1 MKKVIVKLIGG
12 GKLQMVRISLLAIT
26 AGLIFGAIVLLLIGK
41 NPLAAYGNLLQGSGL
56 LPKHSYAGRQNMFT
70 DFMSF
75 LDALTP
81 MIFASLAVS
90 VAMKAGLFNIGVS
103 GMMLAAGFSAAITVG
118 YSDLPA
124 VIAKPLAIII
134 GMLAGALIGALTGW
148 LKYRFN
154 INEVVSSIMLN
165 YILMYVITFFIN
177 TYYVNAV
184 SRQSNPINDEARLTL
199 TNVQAFDLKFN
210 IPLAFP
216 LAIISAVLIWFIM
229 NRTTIGFEIKAVGL
243 SRNAARYVGIGIS
256 KNIVL
261 SMTIS
266 GALAGLAGITYFCG
280 FYASIQPGVVPGMG
294 FNAIAVALLGS
305 CDPIGCI
312 FSSFLITII
321 SKGAIYMSSQQ
332 GVEIEIADL
341 VMAII
346 LIFAACAEFLK
357 MYSERLSTELDDA
370 KKKEVRSS

>member
-1 MKKVIVKLIGG
+1 M
-12 GKLQMVRISLLAIT
+12 
-26 AGLIFGAIVLLLIGK
+26 
-41 NPLAAYGNLLQGSGL
+41 PLS
-56 LPKHSYAGRQNMFT
+56 
-70 DFMSF
+70 
-75 LDALTP
+75 
-81 MIFASLAVS
+81 
-90 VAMKAGLFNIGVS
+90 
-103 GMMLAAGFSAAITVG
+103 
-118 YSDLPA
+118 
-124 VIAKPLAIII
+124 
-134 GMLAGALIGALTGW
+134 ALTGW

-229 NRTTIGFEIKAVGL
+229 NRTTIGFKIKAVGL
-243 SRNAARYVGIGIS
+243 SRNGARYVGIGIS

-266 GALAGLAGITYFCG
+266 SALAGLAGITYFCG

-294 FNAIAVALLGS
+294 FNAIAVALIGS

-312 FSSFLITII
+312 FSSSLITII
-321 SKGAIYMSSQQ
+321 SKGSIYMSSQQ
-332 GVEIEIADL
+332 GVETEIADL

-346 LIFAACAEFLK
+346 IIFSASSKYLK
-357 MYSERLSTELDDA
+357 MYSERVGTELDDA
-370 KKKEVRSS
+370 KRKEVRSS